1 MIKLFILY
9 FIEILAA
16 ILLLFT
22 CEMLIAVY
30 KLRSYKPKKC
40 KKIIYKKSNK
50 LDFLFHQLPEILV
63 KNIKEYDKNKFKYYG
78 IIIFYGPQG
87 SGKTMA
93 MTHYIN
99 KIACEYPDV
108 NICTNYRLLIQDFN
122 LENWQPILDIKYKNS
137 PSIFAFDEISTWFNG
152 RNWQSFPKELLTEIA
167 YNRKNQ
173 RIILGT
179 AQTIASV
186 DVAIRRQCNS
196 GEFRRCFTLLG
207 FIGLVV
213 RFRPEFDID
222 GNLKKAHFLGFYTY
236 IQNDTLRYLYDTFSV
251 VDEMSKNIER
261 NDEHAKK

>member
-1 MIKLFILY
+1 MIKLLFIY
-9 FIEILAA
+9 FIEIIIAFICIFICE
-16 ILLLFT
+16 ILISAFRL
-22 CEMLIAVY
+22 
-30 KLRSYKPKKC
+30 KDYKPVKS
-40 KKIIYKKSNK
+40 KKIVYKKSNK
-50 LDFLFHQLPEILV
+50 LDFLFHQLPYILV

-108 NICTNYRLLIQDFN
+108 KIGTNYKLLIQDFN
-122 LENWQPILDIKYKNS
+122 MENWQPILDNKYKNC

-179 AQTIASV
+179 SQTISSV

-196 GEFRRCFTLLG
+196 GEFRRCFTLFG

-222 GNLKKAHFLGFYTY
+222 GNLKKAHFLGIYTY
-236 IQNDTLRYLYDTFSV
+236 LQNDTLRYLYDTFSIV
-251 VDEMSKNIER
+251 NEMSKNIER
-261 NDEHAKK
+261 NDDNAKK